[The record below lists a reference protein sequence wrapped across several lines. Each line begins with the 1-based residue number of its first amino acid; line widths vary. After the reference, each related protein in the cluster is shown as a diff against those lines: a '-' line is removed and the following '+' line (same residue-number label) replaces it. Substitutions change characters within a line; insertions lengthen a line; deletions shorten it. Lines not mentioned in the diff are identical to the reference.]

1 MWGGE
6 SEYSLYSGGNVW
18 IVGRG
23 VEYCITRWAGDIH
36 MGVTVMRR
44 LETDHGTGVLDT
56 SATAKGVFEDDYRYR
71 VKVEW
76 LQFHSRYFQIIHEKQ
91 RNVVNRAKEIW
102 RLRLER

>member
-1 MWGGE
+1 
-6 SEYSLYSGGNVW
+6 
-18 IVGRG
+18 
-23 VEYCITRWAGDIH
+23 